1 MLLFGVLNGEW
12 LSVDWMDMAQEP
24 SIHDNGLGVGH
35 LVVYM
40 FISDSLDLAW
50 LA

>member
-35 LVVYM
+35 LCYKYLVFVT
-40 FISDSLDLAW
+40 FEQL
-50 LA
+50 